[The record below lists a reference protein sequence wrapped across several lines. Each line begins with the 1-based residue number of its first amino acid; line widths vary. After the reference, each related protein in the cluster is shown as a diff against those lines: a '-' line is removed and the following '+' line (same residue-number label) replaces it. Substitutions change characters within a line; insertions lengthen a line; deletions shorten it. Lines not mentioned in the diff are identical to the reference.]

1 MSAIRLAS
9 YVNASQAYDWGC
21 YARLDLDGEAARRL
35 LAWRDVYHVAAG
47 ACDVWA
53 VRVVDYRVRFY
64 SQGPEEPWC
73 YKLDA
78 DWWRM
83 AEDLEDFGDGHLLN
97 DDIQTAEVDSTGI
110 HWHTYVNDDIP
121 IETCSISWAQ
131 LEEVAAGH
139 DPFEGG
145 ERCDFCNSALGP
157 LECLAGEVYYC
168 RDNPRCVKAAEEVA
182 SERGSLPA
190 STSATVTSQDRSGG
204 ELTAPVELERIDG
217 QGP

>member
-1 MSAIRLAS
+1 
-9 YVNASQAYDWGC
+9 
-21 YARLDLDGEAARRL
+21 
-35 LAWRDVYHVAAG
+35 
-47 ACDVWA
+47 VWA
-53 VRVVDYRVRFY
+53 VHVVDYRVGFY
-64 SQGPEEPWC
+64 RQGPDEQWC
-73 YKLDA
+73 DKLDG

-83 AEDLEDFGDGHLLN
+83 GDDLQDFGDGHLLN
-97 DDIQTAEVDSTGI
+97 DDVQTAELDSTGI

-121 IETCSISWAQ
+121 IETCTISWAQ

-145 ERCDFCNSALGP
+145 ERCDFCHSAHGP

-190 STSATVTSQDRSGG
+190 DAPAADTYQDRCDGG
-204 ELTAPVELERIDG
+204 LTAAVALERIDG
-217 QGP
+217 QGL